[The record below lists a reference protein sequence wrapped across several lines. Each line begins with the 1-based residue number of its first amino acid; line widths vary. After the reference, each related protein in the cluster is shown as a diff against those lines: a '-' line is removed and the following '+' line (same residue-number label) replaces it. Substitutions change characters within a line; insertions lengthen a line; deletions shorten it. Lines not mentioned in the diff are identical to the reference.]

1 MKVLR
6 ALVFL
11 LPMCAL
17 MNTDVVRAAT
27 AGGGYNS
34 GVGTEDECEDKV
46 SVKKARDKSVGKI
59 SCKGNK
65 GE

>member
-6 ALVFL
+6 ALVVL
-11 LPMCAL
+11 LPMCL
-17 MNTDVVRAAT
+17 INTGVVRAAT
-27 AGGGYNS
+27 AGG
-34 GVGTEDECEDKV
+34 VGTEDECEAEV
-46 SVKKARDKSVGKI
+46 SVKKVRDKGVGKI